1 MDEYAADAQASLP
14 GIPGPKRRRL
24 EPVFPI
30 VEAFGYQVGAGTAES
45 QAALDRRWCR
55 FAGTPCEKFRQY
67 KAGYCAVTYAAA
79 DDGGVRR
86 TYAVCDHRLDGEPVW
101 HAVRDHFGRTDGVE
115 LAAEVSVGK
124 PRRAFDYAAFT
135 HQGGEVDDLIVIET
149 QTIDM
154 RGGGV
159 MPAWQALL
167 DGKPEQWRQYFTKD
181 AAERGRRDTVAYG
194 VNMANIYKRLGSQ
207 IVFKGVYLKD
217 LGIPLYV
224 VMQDR
229 PYRYLRRR
237 IAFPEAPD
245 GAWDITFVT
254 FDYTGAAQADGSLQ
268 FTHRATERV
277 RLADFIEAMAAN
289 ADTDPGER
297 RRFLD
302 AVKRK
307 SRLG

>member
-1 MDEYAADAQASLP
+1 MDEFAADGQASLP
-14 GIPGPKRRRL
+14 GIPRPKRRRL

-55 FAGTPCEKFRQY
+55 FAGKPCEKFKQY
-67 KAGYCAVTYAAA
+67 KAGYCAVTYAAV
-79 DDGGVRR
+79 DDEGVRR

-124 PRRAFDYAAFT
+124 PRRSFDYAAFT
-135 HQGGEVDDLIVIET
+135 HRGGEVDDLIAIET
-149 QTIDM
+149 QTIDI

-159 MPAWQALL
+159 MPAWRSLL
-167 DGKPEQWRQYFTKD
+167 DGKPEQWRQYFTRD

-194 VNMANIYKRLGSQ
+194 VK
-207 IVFKGVYLKD
+207 
-217 LGIPLYV
+217 
-224 VMQDR
+224 QDR
-229 PYRYLRRR
+229 PYRYLKRR

-245 GAWDITFVT
+245 GVWDITFVT
-254 FDYTGAAQADGSLQ
+254 FDYTGSAQADGSLE
-268 FTHRATERV
+268 FIHRATERV

-289 ADTDPGER
+289 ADTDPDER